1 MYPVTNEGPEITGGW
16 YSGIEC
22 AGRSEK
28 KYCSWMVEWL
38 KEHDM
43 ADFGQKVNRMVV
55 ELVGWTGEVPMS
67 FVHARYNAG
76 HMYIVEN
83 SLQSDESMY
92 KLDVESLYCTAYL
105 GAANTL
111 KFGA

>member
-1 MYPVTNEGPEITGGW
+1 MELSVLGDQ
-16 YSGIEC
+16 
-22 AGRSEK
+22 K
-28 KYCSWMVEWL
+28 KNYCSWMVEWL

-92 KLDVESLYCTAYL
+92 KLDVESLYRTAYL